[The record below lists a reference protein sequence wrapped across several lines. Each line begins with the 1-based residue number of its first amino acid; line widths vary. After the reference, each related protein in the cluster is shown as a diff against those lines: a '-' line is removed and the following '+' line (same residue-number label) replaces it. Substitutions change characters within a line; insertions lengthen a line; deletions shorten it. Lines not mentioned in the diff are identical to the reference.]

1 MQAVGRQPQR
11 VLSLPSPLRLLLAAQ
26 PKLVTP
32 ALQVVHRVISR
43 YGQRGWLVRLSA
55 EVDMAGFMESAE
67 QMARWRGITPRL
79 PLAHP
84 QRTSVKSEQ
93 LPT

>member
-1 MQAVGRQPQR
+1 MQAIGRQPQR
-11 VLSLPSPLRLLLAAQ
+11 VLSLPIPLRFLLAAQ
-26 PKLVTP
+26 PKLATP
-32 ALQVVHRVISR
+32 ALQVVHRVITR
-43 YGQRGWLVRLSA
+43 YGHTGWLMRLSA
-55 EVDMAGFMESAE
+55 EVDMAGFMASAE
-67 QMARWRGITPRL
+67 QAARWRGITPRL